1 MSTMKFS
8 IVTPDGPAFEGDVEM
23 VSVKAKSGELGV
35 LPGHVPTVAPLEIN
49 VVRIKK
55 QGGSTEKVAVNGG
68 FIEIRKDQVNILAP
82 SAEPAEDIDVERARA
97 SKERAEKRL
106 QQAKQDDVDHKR
118 AELALK
124 RAINRLDAAG
134 K

>member
-1 MSTMKFS
+1 MSTMKLN

-106 QQAKQDDVDHKR
+106 QQGKQDDVDHKR
-118 AELALK
+118 AEFALK

>member
-1 MSTMKFS
+1 MSTMKLN

-82 SAEPAEDIDVERARA
+82 SAEPADRKSV
-97 SKERAEKRL
+97 
-106 QQAKQDDVDHKR
+106 V
-118 AELALK
+118 
-124 RAINRLDAAG
+124 
-134 K
+134 

>member
-1 MSTMKFS
+1 MSTMKLN

-82 SAEPAEDIDVERARA
+82 SAELAEDIDVERARA

-118 AELALK
+118 AEFALK